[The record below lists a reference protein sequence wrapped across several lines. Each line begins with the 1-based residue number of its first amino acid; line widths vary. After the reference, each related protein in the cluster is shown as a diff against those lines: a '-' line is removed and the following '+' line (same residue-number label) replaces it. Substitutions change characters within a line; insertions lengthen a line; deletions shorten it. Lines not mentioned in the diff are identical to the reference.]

1 MSRFRFALLCTLGF
15 LSLLAGCRQ
24 SEVQSCLDLVQVERY
39 DAAAR
44 RCEDVYAAERDPR
57 AGAAAA
63 QAHYFLGHDDAVLAW
78 VNRLAK
84 AGRTPP
90 GVRSLAAAVH
100 QQQGNLKKAEEEYRR
115 DLSLLRAAGDHR
127 GVADALLRL
136 FYLNWMQT
144 EYRQAFLSASEA
156 WREAEKAQDQRLQVR
171 SAQAL
176 FTILYEVG
184 DHDGAKR
191 ALEAAQGMLEGQDRK
206 EQARFLGNRGVLLA
220 DEGRLALARRD
231 FERALELGQGSA
243 EAFFRRA
250 QLNLTDISLSGGE
263 IERASHHLEE
273 AWKHAESGE
282 GPETS
287 LLYYRARVEFARG
300 HLEKANQALTAAL
313 SGKPVPEWAW
323 DLEYRRG
330 LLEEARGN
338 HEAAEEAYKR
348 SIAIVE
354 EMRRSLGFDELKT
367 WLLDKKRRPFEA
379 LFRLQARSRRVM
391 EALATAERAQ
401 ARTLLDAFL
410 YSSAVSGM
418 PAGQRWSPDV
428 SLARIEALQS
438 LLPAMSQSP
447 VAAIRPIDQVL
458 AAFGDR
464 DGLVFFESGD
474 ELWLITIAGR
484 RARLRPLA
492 VPISE
497 VRRLVGRFLAHPED
511 AAAAERL
518 GETLLP
524 SGSLPENGRDLH
536 VVADGVVGNLPFAA
550 LRRKG
555 RYLVEDHA
563 IVLIPSLSAWAA
575 LEGSREDSPGPS
587 LVLTDPRG
595 DLPAAAAEGSEVA
608 KFLGAIVRTARGA
621 TAGELVK
628 ASRARALHL
637 ATHTGQGPRG
647 PWLQLA
653 DRRVSAAEI
662 VAGRIGPRLVV
673 LASCASGVRS
683 GRQMWGSLGASFLAA
698 GSRAVLASL
707 WSIED
712 ERAREFVLRFYA
724 EGGAADPAGA
734 LARAQRVAISRGQSP
749 TVWAPFVVFGS
760 SHI

>member
-1 MSRFRFALLCTLGF
+1 MMSRVHFASLCALGF
-15 LSLLAGCRQ
+15 LCSLPGCRQ
-24 SEVQSCLDLVQVERY
+24 SEVQRCLDLVQTERY

-44 RCEDVYAAERDPR
+44 RCKDVYAAEGDPR

-63 QAHYFLGHDDAVLAW
+63 QAHYFLGHEDTVLAW
-78 VNRLAK
+78 VSRLAK
-84 AGRTPP
+84 AGQMPP
-90 GVRSLAAAVH
+90 GVWSLAADIH
-100 QQQGNLKKAEEEYRR
+100 QQRGNLEKAEDEYRR

-156 WREAEKAQDQRLQVR
+156 WREAEKAQDQHLEVR

-191 ALEAAQGMLEGQDRK
+191 ALEAAQGMLEGQDHK

-231 FERALELGQGSA
+231 FERALKLGQGD
-243 EAFFRRA
+243 AFFRRA

-273 AWKHAESGE
+273 AWKHGESGE
-282 GPETS
+282 KPETS
-287 LLYYRARVEFARG
+287 LLYYRARVELARG
-300 HLEKANQALTAAL
+300 RLEEADRALTAAL
-313 SGKPVPEWAW
+313 GDKPVPEWAW

-330 LLEEARGN
+330 LLEEARDH

-379 LFRLQARSRRVM
+379 LFRLQARSGRAM

-418 PAGQRWSPDV
+418 SAGQRWSPDA

-447 VAAIRPIDQVL
+447 VAALRPIDQVL
-458 AAFGDR
+458 TAFGDR

-484 RARLRPLA
+484 RARLRALA
-492 VPISE
+492 VPVPE

-511 AAAAERL
+511 AATAERL

-524 SGSLPENGRDLH
+524 SGSLPENQRDLYI
-536 VVADGVVGNLPFAA
+536 VADGVVGNLPFAA
-550 LRRKG
+550 LRREG
-555 RYLVEDHA
+555 RYLVEDHPL
-563 IVLIPSLSAWAA
+563 VFIPSLSAWAA
-575 LEGSREDSPGPS
+575 LEGPREGPPGPS
-587 LVLTDPRG
+587 LVLADPRG
-595 DLPAAAAEGSEVA
+595 DLPAAAAEGAEVA
-608 KFLGAIVRTARGA
+608 KFLGAIIQTARGA
-621 TAGELVK
+621 KASELVK

-712 ERAREFVLRFYA
+712 ERARELVLRFYA